1 MVDAGMVPR
10 EGSVQLAEDQQARNA
25 FSCQVIEFIL
35 SSVIAI
41 AKRLIPVISPIPIGG
56 FNNTQN
62 SKQGIRNLIH
72 QQISK
77 QDTSQPAREL
87 LL

>member
-1 MVDAGMVPR
+1 MIVCNDVTR
-10 EGSVQLAEDQQARNA
+10 H
-25 FSCQVIEFIL
+25 VIG
-35 SSVIAI
+35 
-41 AKRLIPVISPIPIGG
+41 VISPIHIGG
-56 FNNTQN
+56 FNNTLN

>member
-1 MVDAGMVPR
+1 L
-10 EGSVQLAEDQQARNA
+10 LAKQ
-25 FSCQVIEFIL
+25 
-35 SSVIAI
+35 
-41 AKRLIPVISPIPIGG
+41 LIPVISPIHIGG
-56 FNNTQN
+56 FNNTLN